1 MSETRVQ
8 RSKINDRT
16 CCCGCR
22 PGAALIVVCVRGA
35 ELQEGG
41 GAIVEGAK
49 RPFASALL
57 VGNEGRMKVEGG
69 VGRGDLLMSKME

>member
-1 MSETRVQ
+1 M
-8 RSKINDRT
+8 
-16 CCCGCR
+16 
-22 PGAALIVVCVRGA
+22 CVRGA